1 MQPDTTLKGADDPA
15 LWVSFSEL
23 ARRKGITP
31 QSVSERI
38 ARLGAKIEL
47 RPGRGR
53 ERLVNIAQF
62 DQVTG
67 ENSFL
72 PQTAAAATV
81 RMLAENPLALA
92 QPAAA
97 SASAAPG
104 GRSISDV
111 QREKLLYDTG
121 LTALK
126 FAEARSEVLPIGG
139 EHGIEQAT
147 REIGDAFRQA
157 VGRLHMRAAEAV
169 AVGAKDG
176 VIGMRA
182 LLKSAERDI
191 LRSLATALAAIGD
204 KGKAIE
210 ATGGFAVD
218 LALPDEIEGAAKEA
232 DQESSP

>member
-1 MQPDTTLKGADDPA
+1 MQPDTALKGADDPA

-38 ARLGAKIEL
+38 ARLGDKIEL

-72 PQTAAAATV
+72 SQTAAAATV
-81 RMLAENPLALA
+81 RMQAENPFPLA
-92 QPAAA
+92 QPAA
-97 SASAAPG
+97 PG
-104 GRSISDV
+104 GGGRTISDV

-126 FAEARSEVLPIGG
+126 YAEARSEVLPIDG

-191 LRSLATALAAIGD
+191 LRSLSTALAAIGD

-210 ATGGFAVD
+210 AAGGFAVD
-218 LALPDEIEGAAKEA
+218 LALPDEVEGAAVTKTET
-232 DQESSP
+232 DQPA

>member
-1 MQPDTTLKGADDPA
+1 MEFVTGDDAA
-15 LWVSFSEL
+15 LWLSISEL
-23 ARRKGITP
+23 ARRKG
-31 QSVSERI
+31 VSQQAISDRI
-38 ARLGAKIEL
+38 NRLGDKITL

-53 ERLVNIAQF
+53 QRLVNVAQF
-62 DQVTG
+62 DQLTG
-67 ENSFL
+67 DNSFL

-81 RMLAENPLALA
+81 RMLADEPLAPAL
-92 QPAAA
+92 PAAA
-97 SASAAPG
+97 G
-104 GRSISDV
+104 GGGKTISEV

-121 LTALK
+121 LVALK
-126 FAEARSEVLPIGG
+126 YAEARGEVLPIGG
-139 EHGIEQAT
+139 DHGIEQAT

-157 VGRLHMRAAEAV
+157 VGRLHMLAAEAV
-169 AVGAKDG
+169 AVAAKDG
-176 VIGMRA
+176 VVGMRA

-232 DQESSP
+232 DQEAPP

>member
-1 MQPDTTLKGADDPA
+1 MALVMDDPA
-15 LWVSFSEL
+15 LWISISEL
-23 ARRKGITP
+23 ARRRGIS
-31 QSVSERI
+31 QQAVSDRI
-38 ARLGAKIEL
+38 SRFGDKIEL

-53 ERLVNIAQF
+53 ERLVNIVQF
-62 DQVTG
+62 DQLTG
-67 ENSFL
+67 DNSFL

-81 RMLAENPLALA
+81 RMLENSPLALA
-92 QPAAA
+92 QPAA
-97 SASAAPG
+97 PGGG

-126 FAEARSEVLPIGG
+126 YAEARSEVLPIGG

-210 ATGGFAVD
+210 AAGGFAVD
-218 LALPDEIEGAAKEA
+218 LALPDEIEGAAKAET
-232 DQESSP
+232 ET

>member
-38 ARLGAKIEL
+38 ARLGNKIEL

-92 QPAAA
+92 QPAA
-97 SASAAPG
+97 SSAAPG

-126 FAEARSEVLPIGG
+126 YAEARSEVLPIGG

-176 VIGMRA
+176 VVGMRA

-191 LRSLATALAAIGD
+191 LRSLSTALAAIGE

-210 ATGGFAVD
+210 AAGGFPVD
-218 LALPDEIEGAAKEA
+218 LSLPDEIEGAAKAET
-232 DQESSP
+232 ET

>member
-1 MQPDTTLKGADDPA
+1 MQPDTTLKSFDDRA
-15 LWVSFSEL
+15 LWVSISEL
-23 ARRKGITP
+23 ARRKGLAP
-31 QSVSERI
+31 QSVHERI
-38 ARLGAKIEL
+38 KRLGGKIEM
-47 RPGRGR
+47 RPGKGR

-62 DQVTG
+62 DQLTG
-67 ENSFL
+67 DNSFL
-72 PQTAAAATV
+72 PQASAAATV
-81 RMLAENPLALA
+81 RMLADESLA
-92 QPAAA
+92 PALP
-97 SASAAPG
+97 AAPG
-104 GRSISDV
+104 GKTISEV

-126 FAEARSEVLPIGG
+126 YAEARGEVLPIGG
-139 EHGIEQAT
+139 DHGIEQAT
-147 REIGDAFRQA
+147 REIGDALRQA

-232 DQESSP
+232 DQEAPP

>member
-1 MQPDTTLKGADDPA
+1 MALVMDDPA
-15 LWVSFSEL
+15 LWISISEL
-23 ARRKGITP
+23 ARRKGIS
-31 QSVSERI
+31 QQAVSERI
-38 ARLGAKIEL
+38 GRLGSKIEL

-62 DQVTG
+62 DQLTG
-67 ENSFL
+67 DNSFL

-81 RMLAENPLALA
+81 RMLTETPLALA
-92 QPAAA
+92 QP
-97 SASAAPG
+97 AAPG

-126 FAEARSEVLPIGG
+126 YAEARGEVLPIGG
-139 EHGIEQAT
+139 DHGIEQAT

-218 LALPDEIEGAAKEA
+218 LALPDEFEGAAKEA
-232 DQESSP
+232 DQEAPP

>member
-1 MQPDTTLKGADDPA
+1 MALVMDDPA
-15 LWVSFSEL
+15 LWISISEL
-23 ARRKGITP
+23 ARRKGIS
-31 QSVSERI
+31 QQAVSERI
-38 ARLGAKIEL
+38 GRLGSKIEL

-62 DQVTG
+62 DQLTG
-67 ENSFL
+67 DNSFL

-81 RMLAENPLALA
+81 RMLENAPLALA
-92 QPAAA
+92 QPVAL
-97 SASAAPG
+97 G
-104 GRSISDV
+104 GRTISDV

-121 LTALK
+121 LTALE
-126 FAEARSEVLPIGG
+126 FAEARSEVLPIAG

-147 REIGDAFRQA
+147 RELGDAFRQA

-232 DQESSP
+232 DQEAPP

>member
-1 MQPDTTLKGADDPA
+1 MALVMDDPA
-15 LWVSFSEL
+15 LWISISEL
-23 ARRKGITP
+23 ARRKGIS
-31 QSVSERI
+31 QQAVSDRI
-38 ARLGAKIEL
+38 SRLGDKIEL

-53 ERLVNIAQF
+53 ERLVNIAQY
-62 DQVTG
+62 DQLTG
-67 ENSFL
+67 DNSFL

-81 RMLAENPLALA
+81 RMLENSPLAPA
-92 QPAAA
+92 QQ
-97 SASAAPG
+97 AAPG
-104 GRSISDV
+104 GGGRTISDV
-111 QREKLLYDTG
+111 QKEKLLYDTG

-126 FAEARSEVLPIGG
+126 YAEARSEVLPIDGD
-139 EHGIEQAT
+139 HGVAQAS

-210 ATGGFAVD
+210 AVGGFAVD
-218 LALPDEIEGAAKEA
+218 LALPDEIDAAPKT
-232 DQESSP
+232 ESDPA

>member
-38 ARLGAKIEL
+38 ARLGNKIEL

-92 QPAAA
+92 QPAA
-97 SASAAPG
+97 SSAAPG

-147 REIGDAFRQA
+147 RELGDAFRQA

-191 LRSLATALAAIGD
+191 LRSLSTALAAIGE

-210 ATGGFAVD
+210 AAGGFAVD
-218 LALPDEIEGAAKEA
+218 LSLPDEIEGAAKAET
-232 DQESSP
+232 ET

>member
-38 ARLGAKIEL
+38 ARLGNKIEL

-81 RMLAENPLALA
+81 RMLAENPLALG
-92 QPAAA
+92 QPSA
-97 SASAAPG
+97 SSAAPG

-147 REIGDAFRQA
+147 RELGDAFRQA

-191 LRSLATALAAIGD
+191 LRSLSTALAAIGE

-210 ATGGFAVD
+210 AAGGFAVD
-218 LALPDEIEGAAKEA
+218 LSLPDEIEGAAKAET
-232 DQESSP
+232 ET

>member
-1 MQPDTTLKGADDPA
+1 MALVMDDPA
-15 LWVSFSEL
+15 LWISISEL
-23 ARRKGITP
+23 ARRKGVS
-31 QSVSERI
+31 QQAVSERI
-38 ARLGAKIEL
+38 GRLGSKIEL

-62 DQVTG
+62 DQLTG

-81 RMLAENPLALA
+81 RMLENAPLALA
-92 QPAAA
+92 QPVAL
-97 SASAAPG
+97 G
-104 GRSISDV
+104 GRTISDV

-126 FAEARSEVLPIGG
+126 YAEARSEVLPIGG

-176 VIGMRA
+176 VVGMRA

-210 ATGGFAVD
+210 QAGGFAVD
-218 LALPDEIEGAAKEA
+218 LVMPGDMDRPSRTTE
-232 DQESSP
+232 QP

>member
-1 MQPDTTLKGADDPA
+1 MQPDTTLKSFDDRA
-15 LWVSFSEL
+15 LWVSISEL
-23 ARRKGITP
+23 ARRKGLAP
-31 QSVSERI
+31 QSVHERI
-38 ARLGAKIEL
+38 KRLAGKIEI
-47 RPGRGR
+47 RPGKGR

-62 DQVTG
+62 DQLTG
-67 ENSFL
+67 DNSFL
-72 PQTAAAATV
+72 PQASAAATV
-81 RMLAENPLALA
+81 RMLADEPLA
-92 QPAAA
+92 PALP
-97 SASAAPG
+97 AAPG
-104 GRSISDV
+104 GKTISEV

-126 FAEARSEVLPIGG
+126 YAEARGEVLPIGG
-139 EHGIEQAT
+139 DHGIEQAT

-210 ATGGFAVD
+210 ASGGFAVD

-232 DQESSP
+232 DQEAPP